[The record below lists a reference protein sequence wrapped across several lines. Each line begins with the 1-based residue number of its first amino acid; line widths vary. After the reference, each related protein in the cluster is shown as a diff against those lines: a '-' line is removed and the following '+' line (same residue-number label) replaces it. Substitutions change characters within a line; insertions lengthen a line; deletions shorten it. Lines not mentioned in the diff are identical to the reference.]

1 MKIDKHYKIEK
12 AVCADMTRAAICQV
26 GITSTHAIATD
37 GITLVMIPIYFG
49 PHSENPQTVS
59 TEVLAAARKATHKN
73 ECHIAID
80 KLERDST
87 LRDENG
93 QWSLPNG
100 VVMPNISNGPFP
112 FNGIKQIVAGLD
124 HGEHHTMQVALDV
137 PKLLK
142 ICQALG
148 TDTVVL
154 RIRPDEKGKT
164 TFSPIIVENDK
175 GERGRWLE
183 DPMGIIMPRKV
194 VK

>member
-1 MKIDKHYKIEK
+1 MKIDKNYKIEK
-12 AVCADMTRAAICQV
+12 AVCTDMTRAPLCQV
-26 GITSTHAIATD
+26 GITSTHAMATD
-37 GITLVMIPIYFG
+37 GITLVMIPICFG
-49 PHSENPQTVS
+49 PHPEDPQTVT

-73 ECHIAID
+73 ECFVSID
-80 KLERDST
+80 KFEREAT
-87 LRDENG
+87 LPDEKG
-93 QWSLPNG
+93 QWALPNG
-100 VVMPNISNGPFP
+100 VVMPNISNGLFP

-124 HGEHHTMQVALDV
+124 YGEHHTMQVALDV

-154 RIRPDEKGKT
+154 RIRPDDKGKT
-164 TFSPIIVENDK
+164 TYSPIIVENDK

-183 DPMGIIMPRKV
+183 DPMGIIMPRKI

>member
-1 MKIDKHYKIEK
+1 MKIDKNYKIEK
-12 AVCADMTRAAICQV
+12 AVCTDMTRAPLCQV

-37 GITLVMIPIYFG
+37 GITLVMIPIAFG

-59 TEVLAAARKATHKN
+59 TDVLAAARKATHKN

-93 QWSLPNG
+93 QWALPNG
-100 VVMPNISNGPFP
+100 VVMPNISNGLFP

-124 HGEHHTMQVALDV
+124 YGEHHTMQVALDV

-183 DPMGIIMPRKV
+183 DPMGIIMPRKI